1 MPPLPW
7 VAIVV
12 AAVAYFVLGGVWYGV
27 FGKAW
32 LAALGKRMEDMNPK
46 DPKPYLMAAVGA
58 FVNAAALA
66 WVIQAIPACE
76 TVAQAT
82 ALGTF
87 IGVGVVLSAAA
98 KHYAFSNWPARL
110 LLIDLGLDVAGFTVM
125 GLIIG
130 LMR

>member
-7 VAIVV
+7 LAVVV
-12 AAVAYFVLGGVWYGV
+12 AAAAYFVLGGVWYGV
-27 FGKAW
+27 LGNAW
-32 LAALGKRMEDMNPK
+32 LAALGKRMEDMNAK

-66 WVIQAIPACE
+66 WVIQAIPTCE
-76 TVAQAT
+76 TAVQAA

-87 IGVGVVLSAAA
+87 VGVGVVLAAAA

-110 LLIDLGLDVAGFTVM
+110 LLIDLGLDVIGFTMM

>member
-7 VAIVV
+7 LAVLV
-12 AAVAYFVLGGVWYGV
+12 AAAAFFVLGGVWYGV
-27 FGKAW
+27 LGMPW
-32 LAALGKRMEDMNPK
+32 LAAQGKRMEDMNPK

-66 WVIQAIPACE
+66 WVIQAIPTCE
-76 TVAQAT
+76 TAVQAA

-87 IGVGVVLSAAA
+87 VGVGIVLAAAA
-98 KHYAFSNWPARL
+98 KHYAFSGWPARL
-110 LLIDLGLDVAGFTVM
+110 LLIDLGLDVAGFTLM

-130 LMR
+130 LIR

>member
-7 VAIVV
+7 PAVLAA
-12 AAVAYFVLGGVWYGV
+12 AAVYFVLGGVWYGV

-32 LAALGKRMEDMNPK
+32 MAALGKRREDLNPK

-66 WVIQAIPACE
+66 WLIQGISACE
-76 TVAQAT
+76 TVTQSA

-87 IGVGVVLSAAA
+87 VGVGVVLAAAA
-98 KHYAFSNWPARL
+98 KHYAFSGWAARL
-110 LLIDLGLDVAGFTVM
+110 LAIDLGLDVAGFTLM
-125 GLIIG
+125 GLVIG
-130 LMR
+130 LAR